1 MHECKIAVIGAT
13 GAVGRVFLS
22 ILEERNFPAASIRL
36 CGKSSV
42 GSKLNVMGENITVE
56 EVTPKLL
63 SEVDL
68 AFISATTS
76 VSKEIA
82 PLAAAQGAV
91 VIDDSSAFRMDAKVP
106 LIVPEVNVEALETHQ
121 GIISIPNCSTTPLV
135 MLLKPLDRVNPIQRV
150 IADTYQSVSGT
161 GTAAVK
167 EMKTQSLD
175 VLQNRPV
182 KTDVYPHQIAFN
194 LIPHIDHFHDN
205 GYSNEEMKMILET
218 RKIMKK
224 PDLKVSA
231 TCVRV
236 PVSIGH
242 SESVHIGLSNHMSVT
257 EVRSILEYAPG
268 IKVLDDPNSSVY
280 PMPIHAEGKDDV
292 YVGRIR
298 EDVSDENSITAWI
311 VSDNLRKGAGL
322 NAIQIAEELLV
333 RDLIHR

>member
-1 MHECKIAVIGAT
+1 MQECKIAVIGAT
-13 GAVGRVFLS
+13 GAVGRVFLN
-22 ILEERNFPAASIRL
+22 ILEERHFPATSIRL
-36 CGKSSV
+36 CGKNSV
-42 GSKLNVMGENITVE
+42 GTAFEVMGENITVE

-76 VSKEIA
+76 VSKEVA
-82 PLAAAQGAV
+82 PMAAAQGAV
-91 VIDDSSAFRMDAKVP
+91 VIDDSSVFRMDSEVP
-106 LIVPEVNVEALETHQ
+106 LVVPEVNVEALETHQ

-135 MLLKPLDRVNPIQRV
+135 MLLKPLDEINPVQRV

-161 GTAAVK
+161 GAAAVR
-167 EMKTQSLD
+167 EMEKQSSD

-182 KTDVYPHQIAFN
+182 KADVYSHRIAFN
-194 LIPHIDHFHDN
+194 LIPHIGDFHNN
-205 GYSNEEMKMILET
+205 GYSDEEMKMILET
-218 RKIMKK
+218 RKIMGK

-242 SESVHIGLSNHMSVT
+242 SESVHIQLSNHMPVT
-257 EVRSILEYAPG
+257 EARSILESAPG
-268 IKVLDDPNSSVY
+268 IRVLDDPNASVY
-280 PMPIHAEGKDDV
+280 PMPIDAAGQDDV

-298 EDVSDENSITAWI
+298 EDLSERNSITAWI

-322 NAIQIAEELLV
+322 NAIQIAEELLR
-333 RDLIHR
+333 RDLMHR

>member
-1 MHECKIAVIGAT
+1 MQECKIAVIGAT
-13 GAVGRVFLS
+13 GAVGRVFLN
-22 ILEERNFPAASIRL
+22 ILEERHFPATSIRL
-36 CGKSSV
+36 CGKNSV
-42 GSKLNVMGENITVE
+42 GTAFEVMGENITVE

-76 VSKEIA
+76 VSKEVA
-82 PLAAAQGAV
+82 PMAAAQGAV
-91 VIDDSSAFRMDAKVP
+91 VIDDSSAFRMDSEVP
-106 LIVPEVNVEALETHQ
+106 LVVPEVNVEALETHQ

-135 MLLKPLDRVNPIQRV
+135 MLLKPLDEINPVQRV

-161 GTAAVK
+161 GAAAVR
-167 EMKTQSLD
+167 EMEKQSSD

-182 KTDVYPHQIAFN
+182 KADVYPHRIAFN
-194 LIPHIDHFHDN
+194 LIPHIGDFHNN
-205 GYSNEEMKMILET
+205 GYSDEEMKMILET
-218 RKIMKK
+218 RKIMGK

-242 SESVHIGLSNHMSVT
+242 SESVHIQLSNHMSVT
-257 EVRSILEYAPG
+257 EARSILESAPG
-268 IKVLDDPNSSVY
+268 IRVLDDPNASVY
-280 PMPIHAEGKDDV
+280 PMPIDAAGRDDV

-298 EDVSDENSITAWI
+298 EDLSERNSITAWI

-322 NAIQIAEELLV
+322 NAIQIAEELLR
-333 RDLIHR
+333 RDLMHR